1 MSFPNLLKINEE
13 EKKIITVS
21 ENEKIK
27 NKHVLKIYDKLKR
40 KKILPMTK
48 KHKNQ
53 EQLMGDINKWENI

>member
-53 EQLMGDINKWENI
+53 EQLMGDINK